1 MGIFVVTFLHRSVF
15 TQILGGP
22 LPYENLPMM
31 SEAVGAGSQKIV
43 MSEDVFGFVFDC
55 PGIRYIFLILFGCL
69 LVVLFGEDVVLEEL
83 NLLSSDCQ
91 LTAF

>member
-1 MGIFVVTFLHRSVF
+1 MKIQVDELWINLSQITPISMGIFVVTFLHRSVF

-43 MSEDVFGFVFDC
+43 MSEDVVFGFVFDC
-55 PGIRYIFLILFGCL
+55 PR
-69 LVVLFGEDVVLEEL
+69 
-83 NLLSSDCQ
+83 
-91 LTAF
+91 A

>member
-55 PGIRYIFLILFGCL
+55 PR
-69 LVVLFGEDVVLEEL
+69 D
-83 NLLSSDCQ
+83 
-91 LTAF
+91 